1 MILST
6 GFVHNQTIL
15 DSLRSK
21 PCHALAHQQGM
32 KDSTWGWNAAAV
44 GDLCLAGGL
53 VCLSVCL
60 SFPASA
66 AATARVPHLPLLCPQ
81 GAKAHALKIPLQN
94 GDGGYF

>member
-6 GFVHNQTIL
+6 GFVHDQTIL

-44 GDLCLAGGL
+44 GDPCLAGGL
-53 VCLSVCL
+53 VCLSVCPSL
-60 SFPASA
+60 HQLLLQPVCPISPSF
-66 AATARVPHLPLLCPQ
+66 VPRGH
-81 GAKAHALKIPLQN
+81 
-94 GDGGYF
+94 